1 MDFNSTGQGLYNQS
15 ICQSFDFIFA
25 KKGAVA
31 LARDCLIA
39 DAMLMTVCLL
49 THGYVISYI
58 GFNVVQI
65 VLVGISWKLT
75 HSTSF
80 RCSITQTMHMKL
92 EVSSDVSISHTIT
105 HYALIC
111 PSCRKSSCR
120 CTVSKS
126 IMFFRS
132 FSVSWWW
139 GDKFSTIIEYSTLLK
154 SGDVC
159 FLVSANRYWARSE
172 SDGFALFG
180 ILQEK
185 YNHDH
190 DQMERWETLRS
201 KWLVL
206 LDTTYPNL
214 PQF

>member
-1 MDFNSTGQGLYNQS
+1 
-15 ICQSFDFIFA
+15 
-25 KKGAVA
+25 
-31 LARDCLIA
+31 
-39 DAMLMTVCLL
+39 MLMTVCLL
-49 THGYVISYI
+49 THEYVISYI
-58 GFNVVQI
+58 GFNVVQT
-65 VLVGISWKLT
+65 VLVGVSWKLT
-75 HSTSF
+75 HSTPF
-80 RCSITQTMHMKL
+80 GCSIMHMKL
-92 EVSSDVSISHTIT
+92 EVYSDVNISHAIT

-185 YNHDH
+185 YNHDQ
-190 DQMERWETLRS
+190 DQIETCWNSEIKMTGAFRYYVS
-201 KWLVL
+201 KSTTVL
-206 LDTTYPNL
+206 WSS
-214 PQF
+214 